1 MKRVLQVSLALGLM
15 LGMAGLAAAQSS
27 GQPMQSSATGN
38 VDTNQRMQQRV
49 VKEVRHELA
58 MLPQLSVFD
67 NLAYRVDGSTVT
79 LLGQV
84 RNAILKDEAAQAV
97 KHIEGVEKVDNQIEI
112 LPASFNDDRIRRQ
125 VARAIFNQP
134 RLFNYAIQSNPPIHI
149 IVKNG
154 RVDLQGVVRDQGD
167 KDVAGIMANGVPGV
181 FAVQNDLQ
189 VEKPSQKK

>member
-1 MKRVLQVSLALGLM
+1 MKRVLRVSLAVVLS

-27 GQPMQSSATGN
+27 RQPMQSSATGN

-67 NLAYRVDGSTVT
+67 NLAYKVDGSTVT

-84 RNAILKDEAAQAV
+84 RNAILKDEAAQVV

-112 LPASFNDDRIRRQ
+112 LPASINDDRIRRQ
-125 VARAIFNQP
+125 VARAIFNEP
-134 RLFNYAIQSNPPIHI
+134 RLFNYAFQSNPPIHI

-189 VEKPSQKK
+189 VEKPSQK

>member
-1 MKRVLQVSLALGLM
+1 MRRVLHVSLAVVLI

-27 GQPMQSSATGN
+27 GQAMQSSATGN
-38 VDTNQRMQQRV
+38 VDTNSRMAQRI
-49 VKEVRHELA
+49 VKEVRHELV

-67 NLAYRVDGSTVT
+67 YLAYKVDGSTVT

-84 RNAILKDEAAQAV
+84 RNAVLKDDAEHAV

-134 RLFNYAIQSNPPIHI
+134 RLFNYAVQSNPPIHI

-154 RVDLQGVVRDQGD
+154 RVDLEGVVRDKGD

-181 FAVQNDLQ
+181 FAVQNNLQ
-189 VEKPSQKK
+189 VEKPSQK

>member
-1 MKRVLQVSLALGLM
+1 
-15 LGMAGLAAAQSS
+15 MAVAQSS
-27 GQPMQSSATGN
+27 GKLMPSSATAGF
-38 VDTNQRMQQRV
+38 DANQRMEQRI

-58 MLPQLSVFD
+58 MLPQFSIFD
-67 NLAYRVDGSTVT
+67 NLAYKVEGGTVT

-84 RNAILKDEAAQAV
+84 RNAVLKDEAAQVV
-97 KHIEGVEKVDNQIEI
+97 KHVEGVEKVDNQIEI

-125 VARAIFNQP
+125 VARAIFNEP

-189 VEKPSQKK
+189 VEKPSHK

>member
-1 MKRVLQVSLALGLM
+1 
-15 LGMAGLAAAQSS
+15 
-27 GQPMQSSATGN
+27 
-38 VDTNQRMQQRV
+38 
-49 VKEVRHELA
+49 
-58 MLPQLSVFD
+58 MLPQFSIFD
-67 NLAYRVDGSTVT
+67 NLAYKVEGGTVT

-84 RNAILKDEAAQAV
+84 RNAVLKDEAAQVV
-97 KHIEGVEKVDNQIEI
+97 KHVEGVEKVDNQIEI

-125 VARAIFNQP
+125 VARAIFNEP

-189 VEKPSQKK
+189 VEKPSHK

>member
-1 MKRVLQVSLALGLM
+1 MKRVLRISLPVVLA

-38 VDTNQRMQQRV
+38 FDSNQRMQQRV

-58 MLPQLSVFD
+58 MLPQISVFD
-67 NLAYRVDGSTVT
+67 NLAYKVDGSTVT

-112 LPASFNDDRIRRQ
+112 LPASINDDRIRRQ
-125 VARAIFNQP
+125 VAQRH
-134 RLFNYAIQSNPPIHI
+134 L
-149 IVKNG
+149 
-154 RVDLQGVVRDQGD
+154 
-167 KDVAGIMANGVPGV
+167 VPGRN
-181 FAVQNDLQ
+181 QGRR
-189 VEKPSQKK
+189 

>member
-1 MKRVLQVSLALGLM
+1 MKRVLHISLAVVLGL
-15 LGMAGLAAAQSS
+15 GTAAMAVAQSS
-27 GQPMQSSATGN
+27 GKPMPSSATAGF
-38 VDTNQRMQQRV
+38 DASQRMEQRI

-58 MLPQLSVFD
+58 MLPQFSIFD
-67 NLAYRVDGSTVT
+67 NLAYKVEGGTVT

-84 RNAILKDEAAQAV
+84 RNAVLKDEAAQVV
-97 KHIEGVEKVDNQIEI
+97 KHVEGVEKVDNQIEI

-125 VARAIFNQP
+125 VARAIFNEP

-189 VEKPSQKK
+189 VEKPSHK

>member
-1 MKRVLQVSLALGLM
+1 MKRVLHLSLALVLVVGTV
-15 LGMAGLAAAQSS
+15 GLAAGQSS
-27 GQPMQSSATGN
+27 VQPMQSSATGSS
-38 VDTNQRMQQRV
+38 DADQRMEQRI

-67 NLAYRVDGSTVT
+67 NLAYKVDGSTVT

-84 RNAILKDEAAQAV
+84 RNAILKDEAGQTV

-125 VARAIFNQP
+125 VARAIFNEP

-154 RVDLQGVVRDQGD
+154 RVDLQGIVRDQGD

-189 VEKPSQKK
+189 VEKPSKK

>member
-1 MKRVLQVSLALGLM
+1 MKRVLHLSLALVLVVGTV
-15 LGMAGLAAAQSS
+15 GLAAGQSS
-27 GQPMQSSATGN
+27 GQPLQSSATGSS
-38 VDTNQRMQQRV
+38 DANQRMEQRI

-67 NLAYRVDGSTVT
+67 NLAYKVDGSTVT

-84 RNAILKDEAAQAV
+84 RNAILKDEAGQTV

-125 VARAIFNQP
+125 VARAIFNEP

-189 VEKPSQKK
+189 VEKPSKK

>member
-1 MKRVLQVSLALGLM
+1 MKRVLRVSLAVVLS
-15 LGMAGLAAAQSS
+15 LGMAGLAVAQSS

-49 VKEVRHELA
+49 IKEVRHELA

-67 NLAYRVDGSTVT
+67 NLAYKVDGSTVT

-112 LPASFNDDRIRRQ
+112 LPASINDDRIRRQ
-125 VARAIFNQP
+125 VARALFSEP

-154 RVDLQGVVRDQGD
+154 RVDLQGIVRDQGD

-189 VEKPSQKK
+189 VEKPSKK

>member
-1 MKRVLQVSLALGLM
+1 MKRVLHISLAVVLGL
-15 LGMAGLAAAQSS
+15 GTAAMAVAQSS
-27 GQPMQSSATGN
+27 GKLMPSSATAGF
-38 VDTNQRMQQRV
+38 DANQRMEQRI

-58 MLPQLSVFD
+58 MLPQFSIFD
-67 NLAYRVDGSTVT
+67 NLAYKVEGGTVT

-84 RNAILKDEAAQAV
+84 RNAVLKDEAAQVV
-97 KHIEGVEKVDNQIEI
+97 KHVEGVEKVDNQIEI

-125 VARAIFNQP
+125 VARAIFNEP

-189 VEKPSQKK
+189 VEKPSHK